1 MAKISQAQS
10 QDDIDGVRELLFEYL
25 TWATDQAKELYNE
38 VVDVD
43 EMLDHSMSEIN
54 LFSPPSGRLLLARE
68 EGVAAGVAFMKSIRE
83 DTCEIKRMYVRPA
96 YRGKKIGRNL
106 LNQLIQE
113 AKEIG
118 CSKILLDS
126 ARFMREAHSL
136 YRSAGFKDIEL
147 YPETEMSE
155 DFQEHMVYME
165 LDL

>member
-1 MAKISQAQS
+1 MVTISQAQS
-10 QDDIDGVRELLFEYL
+10 QDDIDGVRELLSEYL
-25 TWATDQAKELYNE
+25 AWATDQAKELYNE
-38 VVDVD
+38 IVDVD

-96 YRGKKIGRNL
+96 FRGKKIGRNL
-106 LNQLIQE
+106 LNQLIQD

-126 ARFMREAHSL
+126 ARFMREAHFL
-136 YRSAGFKDIEL
+136 YRSAGFKEIEL

-165 LDL
+165 LKL

>member
-1 MAKISQAQS
+1 MATISQAQS
-10 QDDIDGVRELLFEYL
+10 QDDIDGVRELLSEYL
-25 TWATDQAKELYNE
+25 VWATDQAMELYNE
-38 VVDVD
+38 IVDVD

-68 EGVAAGVAFMKSIRE
+68 EGVAAGVAFLKSIRE
-83 DTCEIKRMYVRPA
+83 DTCEIKRMYVRPV

-106 LNQLIQE
+106 LNQLIQD

-118 CSKILLDS
+118 YSKILLDS

-165 LDL
+165 LTL

>member
-1 MAKISQAQS
+1 MATISQAQS
-10 QDDIDGVRELLFEYL
+10 QDDIDGVRELLSEYL
-25 TWATDQAKELYNE
+25 VWATDQAMELYNE
-38 VVDVD
+38 IVDVD

-68 EGVAAGVAFMKSIRE
+68 EGVAVGVAFLKSIRE
-83 DTCEIKRMYVRPA
+83 DTCEIKRMYVRPV

-106 LNQLIQE
+106 LNQLIQD

-118 CSKILLDS
+118 YSKILLDS

-165 LDL
+165 LTL

>member
-1 MAKISQAQS
+1 MVTIYQVQS

-25 TWATDQAKELYNE
+25 SWATDQAKELYNE
-38 VVDVD
+38 VVDVN
-43 EMLDHSMSEIN
+43 EMLDNSMSEIN

-68 EGVAAGVAFMKSIRE
+68 EGVPAGVACMKSIRE
-83 DTCEIKRMYVRPA
+83 DTCEIKRMYVRPG

-106 LNQLIQE
+106 LNQLIQD

-118 CSKILLDS
+118 YSKILLDS
-126 ARFMREAHSL
+126 AQFMSEAHSL
-136 YRSAGFKDIEL
+136 YRSVGFKDIEL
-147 YPETEMSE
+147 YPETEMSV

>member
-1 MAKISQAQS
+1 MVTISQVES
-10 QDDIDGVRELLFEYL
+10 QDDHDDVRELLSEYI
-25 TWATDQAKELYNE
+25 TWATDQARELYNE
-38 VVDVD
+38 IVDVD
-43 EMLDHSMSEIN
+43 EMLDHSMSEID
-54 LFSPPSGRLLLARE
+54 LFSPPSGRLLLARHE
-68 EGVAAGVAFMKSIRE
+68 CVAAGVAFMKSIRE

-96 YRGKKIGRNL
+96 FRGKKIGRNL

-113 AKEIG
+113 ANEIG

-126 ARFMREAHSL
+126 ARFMSEAHSL

-165 LDL
+165 LEL